1 MHPRYIQSILS
12 SLDAR
17 FSRWDRGDGGPG
29 NIDERLLRR
38 LINLMERMMPTLDET
53 LAKVTEQGDRL
64 DSLIAFV
71 TGLKQQLEEALKGQ
85 ITPEMQAKIDA
96 IFNEADENA
105 KKIDDAL
112 NLNVPPPTP
121 LQP

>member
-1 MHPRYIQSILS
+1 MHPRYVEALLS

-17 FSRWDRGDGGPG
+17 LVRWERGGGGPG

-38 LINLMERMMPTLDET
+38 LINLMEQMMPTLDET

-71 TGLKQQLEEALKGQ
+71 SGLKAQLEEALKGQ
-85 ITPEMQAKIDA
+85 ITPEMQTKIDA
-96 IFNEADENA
+96 IFAEAAENTQ
-105 KKIDDAL
+105 KIDNAL
-112 NLNVPPPTP
+112 NTNTPPATP